1 MPTQTSMVCSNH
13 PTANGNQ
20 VVMQADQSAEPSA
33 LGSCTA
39 VVATNPP
46 RGTYNTI
53 TGPANDTA
61 TINVSQSE
69 FNSLCSELSAGSVEL
84 IVTHNGS
91 TVTDFDFQSFQGFA
105 KAASA
110 QLQSQVAAL
119 KPAELRDNVA
129 TIRTRVEAIAA
140 ELAEVRG
147 AVEELLRRLGRAA

>member
-1 MPTQTSMVCSNH
+1 MPTQTSMICTSY
-13 PTANGNQ
+13 TTNGNQ
-20 VVMQADQSAEPSA
+20 VVMQANQSQLPSA

-69 FNSLCSELSAGSVEL
+69 FNSLTSELAAGAVEL
-84 IVTHNGS
+84 TITHNGS
-91 TVTDFDFQSFQGFA
+91 TVTDFNFQSFQGFA
-105 KAASA
+105 RAASA
-110 QLQSQVAAL
+110 QLESQVAVL
-119 KPAELRDNVA
+119 KPADLKEDVTA
-129 TIRTRVEAIAA
+129 IRTRVEAIAS
-140 ELAEVRG
+140 ELAEIRG

>member
-1 MPTQTSMVCSNH
+1 MVCTSY
-13 PTANGNQ
+13 TVNGNQ
-20 VVMQADQSAEPSA
+20 VVMQANQTDLPSA

-61 TINVSQSE
+61 TVNVSQSE
-69 FNSLCSELSAGSVEL
+69 FNSLTGELAAGPVEL
-84 IVTHNGS
+84 TITHNGS
-91 TVTDFDFQSFQGFA
+91 TITDFAFQSFQGFA

-110 QLQSQVAAL
+110 PLDSQVRAS
-119 KPAELRDNVA
+119 KPADLQETMA
-129 TIRTRVEAIAA
+129 TMQARVEAIAS
-140 ELAEVRG
+140 ELAQMRG